1 MKLLILFLIATTL
14 GALEIEGLPKEI
26 IVDPKQILEG
36 QAYEVINVGY
46 VTRRMQDFGYLN
58 AKVVMQNEKIKAI
71 PGNRYTIREMTINDG
86 TPDVHICEIAITPD
100 NMLFLQRVFADC
112 TWDSSINDK
121 DKSVRYTLTPK

>member
-14 GALEIEGLPKEI
+14 GALEIEELPKEV

-36 QAYEVINVGY
+36 QGYEVINVGY

-58 AKVVMQNEKIKAI
+58 AKVVMQNEKMKAI
-71 PGNRYTIREMTINDG
+71 PGDRYTIREMTINDG
-86 TPDVHICEIAITPD
+86 TPDVHKCEIVITPD
-100 NMLFLQRVFADC
+100 NMLFLQRVFVDC